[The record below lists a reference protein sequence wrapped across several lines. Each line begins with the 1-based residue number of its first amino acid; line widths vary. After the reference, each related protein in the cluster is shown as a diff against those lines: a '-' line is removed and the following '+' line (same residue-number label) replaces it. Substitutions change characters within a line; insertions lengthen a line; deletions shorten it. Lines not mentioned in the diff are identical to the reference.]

1 MLLHDFFDIKKP
13 KVKEDSWH
21 GGGNEPKDAWH
32 SEAGVAEGLAQ
43 TYTVL
48 AWKNSTNDSPD
59 VEELDIE
66 AGQARAMAQELKA
79 EGYKVVKIQKQGV
92 AEDRIET
99 IHGSA
104 YTIDPSKYYVWAWDN
119 AVVLYGEYTDEND
132 AKLSLSKIERRATKR
147 LGPAVK
153 GRFEVASGKMLL
165 RQYGDEQGVA
175 EGLPGEFIGGT
186 AGGVG
191 GAVVGAAVG
200 GPIGAVVGGAAGGTA
215 GQIAGRELTDE
226 QKLNEFGPFLVA
238 GARLFMAAAPKIA
251 QVFGK
256 VGQAGARGVGQ
267 AAKAGA
273 GIAAKNAGQIGI
285 GAGAYEIGSSV
296 ADIVKDI
303 TAKVGAAVDEKTI
316 FDLATLA
323 FKYAIPAGIVLAILY
338 GGKKAIDSLF
348 ADPKT
353 PQGVAEA
360 RHVKLQK
367 MRELCESLEISGSE
381 KTAILDRVAQK
392 IKNIFDKGVYVAKQ
406 EGREL
411 GSAVKT
417 VASWKTS
424 TPQQKQKAKDDLSDL
439 GQFVLA
445 SATSVF
451 ASKVV
456 LGALISNAVAG
467 PAVTAVAGPVSDLA
481 KHAVEHII
489 SELGITGIAS
499 AAGAMGLVYIKK
511 VLHDASSTSSGQRWD
526 RMQTLKQRP
535 DYKPMAGPK
544 GQLPEQGVAEG
555 SGSNSRALRIAEKI
569 WAKYGSPKNEDRIY
583 PENLIDLVDA
593 AAGGRTYFFRSEIEA
608 VPGVKTI
615 MASINGGK
623 FYDRAK
629 FDKGVAILLKAAPK
643 SRFGESA
650 EQGVA
655 EGSAED
661 NLNELDKSTLG
672 SYVKKAAADVNTKSR
687 DAQQHKDMWAGD
699 YPVRGA
705 KKQARQNQADIDK
718 RIGGISRAV
727 DRLAAEDVAEGR
739 APSVIQKIRDN
750 ISVDEISKDREGN
763 LIFRRGFFYTNN
775 GSAEQFA
782 ARIDNELT
790 NLNIPHTIVDK
801 GQVWRP
807 FKGGATTKSQS
818 HWWVK
823 VKISQ
828 PSVAEADKK
837 RNPTRDFLRKHPVP
851 DSEMVKPVKK
861 QGNQDA
867 KTSLSHM
874 MGGSSN
880 ELMKNLKIKEQG
892 VSESINYWNKLQDTR
907 NKKINSLVD
916 ELEKSIK

>member
-32 SEAGVAEGLAQ
+32 SEAGVVEGRVASPVSRAITHRILDQRQDLLKFGPQAVMDAVEQVAEWVGE
-43 TYTVL
+43 
-48 AWKNSTNDSPD
+48 
-59 VEELDIE
+59 VEEIGNSDIS
-66 AGQARAMAQELKA
+66 AWVAQVARHLQTQDE
-79 EGYKVVKIQKQGV
+79 QGV
-92 AEDRIET
+92 AEGLSEPTRKVFFKVIKTQGTGMPSGYRRVKTMRPLEDGGFYIELST
-99 IHGSA
+99 PGYGMD
-104 YTIDPSKYYVWAWDN
+104 YTRHNYKN
-119 AVVLYGEYTDEND
+119 F
-132 AKLSLSKIERRATKR
+132 SLKDDQ
-147 LGPAVK
+147 
-153 GRFEVASGKMLL
+153 GKPITG
-165 RQYGDEQGVA
+165 QEANNIINGKQGVA

-226 QKLNEFGPFLVA
+226 QKLNEFGPLLLA

-360 RHVKLQK
+360 RIETIH
-367 MRELCESLEISGSE
+367 
-381 KTAILDRVAQK
+381 
-392 IKNIFDKGVYVAKQ
+392 
-406 EGREL
+406 
-411 GSAVKT
+411 GSAYTIDPNKYYVW
-417 VASWKTS
+417 AWDN
-424 TPQQKQKAKDDLSDL
+424 A
-439 GQFVLA
+439 
-445 SATSVF
+445 
-451 ASKVV
+451 VV
-456 LGALISNAVAG
+456 LYGEYTDENDAELNLSKIERRATKRLG
-467 PAVTAVAGPVSDLA
+467 PAVKYRFEVA
-481 KHAVEHII
+481 
-489 SELGITGIAS
+489 
-499 AAGAMGLVYIKK
+499 
-511 VLHDASSTSSGQRWD
+511 SGKMLLRQ
-526 RMQTLKQRP
+526 
-535 DYKPMAGPK
+535 YGE
-544 GQLPEQGVAEG
+544 EQGVAEEGVNDPHIIENAGIDFDMQFDDDTG
-555 SGSNSRALRIAEKI
+555 SFAELTARAQGRTLGSVKFFVDGDTLIADQLE
-569 WAKYGSPKNEDRIY
+569 
-583 PENLIDLVDA
+583 VDERYRGQGIA
-593 AAGGRTYFFRSEIEA
+593 AAMYNYAKSQGYTVEKSDDLTPDGEHFWNKNRGEQA
-608 VPGVKTI
+608 VW
-615 MASINGGK
+615 
-623 FYDRAK
+623 
-629 FDKGVAILLKAAPK
+629 
-643 SRFGESA
+643 E
-650 EQGVA
+650 GVA
-655 EGSAED
+655 EGLAED

-672 SYVKKAAADVNTKSR
+672 SYVKKAAADVNIKSR
-687 DAQQHKDMWAGD
+687 DAQHHKDMWAGD

-705 KKQARQNQADIDK
+705 KKQARQNQANIDK
-718 RIGGISRAV
+718 RVVGISRAV
-727 DRLAAEDVAEGR
+727 DRLAAEGVAEGFPHDVDHMPGKTIKHQDTNCTTCHGR
-739 APSVIQKIRDN
+739 KSMYKLGNKLSADNKQGAEKVKCPTCKGTGDKPGVAEAKAPSVIQTIRDN

-828 PSVAEADKK
+828 PGVAEADKK